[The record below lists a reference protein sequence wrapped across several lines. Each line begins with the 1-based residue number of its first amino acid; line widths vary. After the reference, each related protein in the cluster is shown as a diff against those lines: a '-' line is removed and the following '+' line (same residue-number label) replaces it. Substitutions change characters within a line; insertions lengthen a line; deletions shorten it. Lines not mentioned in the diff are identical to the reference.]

1 MARMV
6 LRPELWERI
15 EPLLPKAT
23 SPGPEGGR
31 PPVSH
36 RRAFEGIL
44 FVLRTGIA
52 WEDLP
57 AEFAC
62 SGMTCWRRLRD
73 WQAAGIWKELQ
84 LLLLDE
90 LRAQD
95 KIDWSLAVVDS
106 SSVRALGGGEAT
118 GPNPTDR
125 GKLGSKHHVLV
136 DGQGIPLAEE
146 VTAANVND
154 VVELIPLVVAIPP
167 VAGKPGRPKRRPA
180 VVQGDRG
187 YDSEPARRILRWL
200 GIQPRLARR
209 RTEHGSG
216 LGTTRWVVER
226 TLSWLHNFGRLRIRR
241 DRRVDIHQA
250 FLTLGASLICL
261 AFLVS

>member
-1 MARMV
+1 MARV
-6 LRPELWERI
+6 ILRPELWERI

-31 PPVSH
+31 PPVPE
-36 RRAFEGIL
+36 RDVLEGIL
-44 FVLRTGIA
+44 FVLKTGIA

-57 AEFAC
+57 AEFGC

-73 WQAAGIWKELQ
+73 WHAAGVWQRLQ
-84 LLLLDE
+84 VVLLSE
-90 LRAQD
+90 LRAED
-95 KIDWSLAVVDS
+95 KIDWSRAVIDS
-106 SSVRALGGGEAT
+106 SYVRARGGGEDT

-136 DGQGIPLAEE
+136 DGHGIPLAEE

-154 VVELIPLVVAIPP
+154 VVELIPLVIAVPP
-167 VAGKPGRPKRRPA
+167 VAGKPGRPKVRPA
-180 VVQGDRG
+180 LVQGDRG

-200 GIQPRLARR
+200 GIKPLLARR

-216 LGTTRWVVER
+216 LGATRWVVER
-226 TLSWLHNFGRLRIRR
+226 TISWLHNFGRLRLRR
-241 DRRVDIHQA
+241 DRRSDIHRA

-261 AFLVS
+261 AFVVS